1 MKDVNNG
8 YTKIAGFFLTL
19 FSLVLFA
26 SVVQA
31 RDVTFTWTANTDTV
45 DGYRLYYKT
54 GTIGGAPYDGTGA
67 TEGNSPVDTGNVTTF
82 TLRGLSDSATYHF
95 VLTAVTGTL
104 ESDYSTELTLAP
116 LPTQTPPGIS
126 ATFSWLPN
134 QETTLAGYKIYYGT
148 VSGTYDNTIDVGNPA
163 PVDGRIHG
171 QVNGLVEGTTYYFA
185 VTAYDTNGL
194 ESDYSTEVSWTA
206 TSPSGSGNPP
216 TATGS
221 SLTTPEDQAV
231 SGSVT
236 AAGDS
241 GLPITYLVQQ
251 DVANGILFMETGTGH
266 FTYTPRQNYAG
277 TDSFTFLAR
286 NDNGDSNLA
295 TVAITITAVNDP
307 PTAQNA
313 ALTVSEDTPANG
325 QLQAQDTDND
335 SLSYAIVTPP
345 AKGTLTT
352 LNTATGAFTYT
363 PDANATGTDSFTFRA
378 SDGQATSNTATVA
391 ITISATN
398 DPPVAQNAAI
408 TVSED
413 TPANGQLQAQDPDND
428 SLSYAIVTP
437 PAKGTL
443 TTLNT
448 ATGAFTYTPDA
459 NATGTD
465 SFTFRASD
473 GQATSNTATVA
484 ITISGANDPPVAQNA
499 AITVSEDTATN
510 GQLQAQDPEGSSLT
524 YTVAAGPTRGSL
536 TIQNSGAFTYTPDAD
551 VSGSDSFTFQVSDGQ
566 ATSNIATV
574 SITISPVNDVP
585 VAANGSLTAPYG
597 QTTAGIL
604 HATDKE
610 NDGLTFSIASDP
622 QQVVTLTN
630 PTTGAYIITPNTG
643 MASPYSF
650 TFTANDGTAVSN
662 TATVTV
668 TLVET
673 STVTLIF
680 GDTPDSTH
688 PGTLGDT
695 FTNLNND
702 INAAA
707 PELLTYSWSSTTP
720 DKPANTIIIKTDL
733 SALRHNI
740 KITEAKLYLYQTG
753 ANGDAV
759 YSNSIHKIIGKDPI
773 IDQVTGY
780 NAFNGTPWT
789 PVPAGTTNNDIP
801 LGLAD
806 IGPAQ
811 DTIALDSQSGYRTW
825 VITDMVQEWINDPT
839 TNLGLLIAGTP
850 TSTETGRTFA
860 ASENPNSSIRPKL
873 VISYVKKP
881 PRPSIIFARPVK

>member
-163 PVDGRIHG
+163 PVNGRIQG

-236 AAGDS
+236 AAGDN
-241 GLPITYLVQQ
+241 GLPIIYLVQQ

-391 ITISATN
+391 ITIS
-398 DPPVAQNAAI
+398 
-408 TVSED
+408 
-413 TPANGQLQAQDPDND
+413 
-428 SLSYAIVTP
+428 
-437 PAKGTL
+437 
-443 TTLNT
+443 
-448 ATGAFTYTPDA
+448 
-459 NATGTD
+459 
-465 SFTFRASD
+465 
-473 GQATSNTATVA
+473 
-484 ITISGANDPPVAQNA
+484 GANDPPVAQNA

-524 YTVAAGPTRGSL
+524 YTVAAGPIRGSL
-536 TIQNSGAFTYTPDAD
+536 TIQNSGAFTYTPNAD

-650 TFTANDGTAVSN
+650 TFTVNDGTAVSN
-662 TATVTV
+662 TATITV

-695 FTNLNND
+695 FTNLNNN

-707 PELLTYSWSSTTP
+707 PELSTYSWSSTTP